1 MSPARLVAVLLLAL
15 AGSALARADLD
26 PLLPPDTESY
36 VSINVRQVVDSPLF
50 QKQILAPLKQAL
62 EEAGGDKLK
71 ETLKD
76 LGIDPFKDVDRL
88 TMASP
93 GGVEADRGL
102 IIAQGTFDTAKLKAK
117 GEEAARD
124 NPDAL
129 KVHET
134 SLGGGAKH
142 TIYEVIIPN
151 QDSSLF
157 VALSGNKLLLASPG
171 KDYVVDAL
179 KRARD
184 KKKAGLNNKAFQA
197 VVEKLDP
204 KQSLSLAFLG
214 KSLANANNDA
224 VPKFLTDAFGSL
236 EAVGGGLNVTN
247 EIKLDVLLAGKDN
260 DSARRMQTALDKG
273 LKMALVG
280 LSLLGEERKEL
291 SLLLDVVKS
300 VKVTA
305 RGKVVTLTARLT
317 QDVIEDFFKKDG

>member
-15 AGSALARADLD
+15 AGSAPARADLD

-36 VSINVRQVVDSPLF
+36 VSINVRQVIDSPLF

-62 EEAGGDKLK
+62 EEAGGEKLK
-71 ETLKD
+71 GMLKD

-102 IIAQGTFDTAKLKAK
+102 IIAHGTFDTAKFKAK
-117 GEEAARD
+117 AEEAIRD

-129 KVHET
+129 KLHET
-134 SLGGGAKH
+134 ALGGGEKH
-142 TIYEVIIPN
+142 TIYEVVIPN

-214 KSLANANNDA
+214 KSLTNANNDT

-247 EIKLDVLLAGKDN
+247 EIKLDVLLAGKDS